1 MPYELLS
8 SSSSDEDEVAL
19 LLKKKTTLKR
29 MTNFTENVINQYNEQ
44 EIR

>member
-8 SSSSDEDEVAL
+8 LSSSDEDEVAL

-29 MTNFTENVINQYNEQ
+29 MTNFIENVINQYNEQ